1 MTNMIIQQTKLV
13 DCYEIIPD
21 IYHDERG
28 RLTKTFHQDTFA
40 AHKLQTR
47 FVEQYYSSS
56 RKKVLRGL
64 HFQLPPHQHVKLV
77 TCLFGMIVDA
87 VVDLR
92 VGSPTYGQ
100 YALFDLS
107 AEKGNMVYVP
117 EGMAHGFYVVSESAI
132 VVNNASSVYSPEYDC
147 GIRWDSVGIP
157 WEDDHPILS
166 QKDRSLVPFPL
177 FQSPFVYEK

>member
-1 MTNMIIQQTKLV
+1 MIIQQTKLV

-21 IYHDERG
+21 IFTDERG
-28 RLTKTFHQDTFA
+28 RLIKTFHQDTFA
-40 AHKLQTR
+40 AHQLQSQ
-47 FVEQYYSSS
+47 FVEQYYSTS

-77 TCLFGMIVDA
+77 TCIFGQIVDA

-100 YALFDLS
+100 FALFDLR

-117 EGMAHGFYVVSESAI
+117 AGMAHGFYVVSESAV
-132 VVNNASSVYSPEYDC
+132 VVNNASTVYSPEHDG

-157 WEDDHPILS
+157 WGDDTPLVS
-166 QKDRSLVPFPL
+166 QKDRTLERFPV
-177 FQSPFVYEK
+177 FSSPFVYEGS